1 MEKKTVTNKADSF
14 ASTCSSVISGVI
26 SVFLLVAVVAVP
38 LIYDNSYFN
47 ILETKY
53 KCFYMSV
60 LVMLAV
66 LLILSLVLLGIDL
79 KEFQGAHVKQLFA
92 VLKPANWKQTFRL
105 ADAAVLVFWLASVIS
120 TLQSEYLYESFWGN
134 EGRYSGLFLMTLYV
148 VMYFV
153 VSRFWHSNK
162 LVMQA
167 FFVAGL
173 IVCYIG
179 ITDYFQ
185 LDILHF

>member
-66 LLILSLVLLGIDL
+66 LL
-79 KEFQGAHVKQLFA
+79 
-92 VLKPANWKQTFRL
+92 
-105 ADAAVLVFWLASVIS
+105 
-120 TLQSEYLYESFWGN
+120 Y
-134 EGRYSGLFLMTLYV
+134 
-148 VMYFV
+148 
-153 VSRFWHSNK
+153 
-162 LVMQA
+162 
-167 FFVAGL
+167 
-173 IVCYIG
+173 
-179 ITDYFQ
+179 
-185 LDILHF
+185 